1 MAKIAD
7 RIGKMTSDRSFFNTA
22 QLCFVSAQPREMAPV
37 VPPESVARIVGTDR
51 GAVQRNGLD

>member
-1 MAKIAD
+1 
-7 RIGKMTSDRSFFNTA
+7 MTSDRSFFNTA